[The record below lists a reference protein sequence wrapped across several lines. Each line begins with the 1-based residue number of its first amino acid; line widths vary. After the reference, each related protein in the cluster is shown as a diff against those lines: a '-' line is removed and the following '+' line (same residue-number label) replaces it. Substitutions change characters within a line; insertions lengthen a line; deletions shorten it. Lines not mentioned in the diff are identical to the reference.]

1 MSRRNPRSARR
12 AEFARRTA
20 PGASPGQIVVDPNS
34 PQPQVSVIAY
44 GPTELVEETNP
55 TIGRIEA
62 LRKKH
67 PVVWIHV
74 AGLGDEKT
82 LRALGEH
89 FRLHPLALED
99 VVHVH
104 QRPKLEPY
112 HEQLFIVARMV
123 TLAEVIRSEQLS
135 LFLGE
140 GYVLTFIEDP
150 GDVFDPVRQR
160 IRTASGKIRSRPAPY
175 LSYALLDAVIDAHFP
190 VLEELGE
197 RLEVLEDLIVVQ
209 PDPSTIAKI
218 HDIKR
223 EMRVMR
229 REMWPLREVCSR
241 LSREQLDDIDDET
254 RLFFRDCY
262 DHTVQIIDL
271 IETYRELGADLT
283 DLFLSSQ
290 SNRLNE
296 IMKVLTFIATL
307 FMPLSFIVGI
317 YGMNFNTELPGN
329 MPELNMPYGYVGVW
343 VVMIVT
349 TFSML
354 WFFRRRGW
362 IGQTRRTEKI
372 M

>member
-1 MSRRNPRSARR
+1 MSRRLSRAARR
-12 AEFARRTA
+12 EFKRRTP
-20 PGASPGQIVVDPNS
+20 PGASPGMIVVDPAA
-34 PQPQVSVIAY
+34 PAPEVSVMAY
-44 GPTELVEETNP
+44 GQNKLVEETNP
-55 TIGRIEA
+55 SLARIAE
-62 LRKKH
+62 LRKAH

-74 AGLGDEKT
+74 AGLGDAKLIRE
-82 LRALGEH
+82 LGDYFH
-89 FRLHPLALED
+89 LHPLALED

-112 HEQLFIVARMV
+112 AEQLFIVARMV
-123 TLAEVIRSEQLS
+123 TLSDVIRSEQMS

-140 GYVLTFIEDP
+140 GYVLTFVEDP

-160 IRTASGKIRSRPAPY
+160 IRSASGKIHARPAAY

-197 RLEVLEDLIVVQ
+197 RLEVLEDMIVLQ
-209 PDPSTIAKI
+209 PEPTTIAKI

-229 REMWPLREVCSR
+229 REMWPLREVCGR
-241 LSREQLDDIDDET
+241 LSREHLDGIDDDV

-329 MPELNMPYGYVGVW
+329 MPELNIPYAYVGVW
-343 VVMIVT
+343 VVMIVVT
-349 TFSML
+349 LGML
-354 WFFRRRGW
+354 WFFYRQGW
-362 IGQTRRTEKI
+362 IGRKARIGLK
-372 M
+372 